1 MADEFDS
8 FGEQLPPETKQFFRM
23 VWDSLSES
31 ERKDVTDII
40 SSFPSKTNML
50 RMLMKLSTRQFQQV
64 FGKKHTVVIAGPAN
78 VGKST
83 LYNQLIHRQ
92 EDRTEVGPLPGTT
105 RVNRLADAGI
115 FSVVDTPGADAV
127 GEVGEQEQAEAL
139 RAAGKGDFLIITF
152 DAIQGVKQTEL
163 DLFRRLK
170 EKNKPYIVVMNK
182 MDLVRKAEER
192 VIDQAAHN
200 LGLTKDQIIP
210 ISAKNGENISQI
222 VVAIA
227 AGEPQMIAALGQ
239 ALPQYRWQLA
249 WRSIVSSASISA
261 VVALTP
267 LPFIDF
273 APLVA
278 TQSMMVLSIARI
290 YNYQITFQRARE
302 LIVTFGL
309 GFIGRTLFHQLSKFA
324 GLPGWIL
331 ASAIATSTTVV
342 MGYAAAVWFERGER
356 ISNETLKQMTKE
368 MTKYMLE
375 TMKGFGKRKP
385 GRKNL
390 QETISQVLENSPM
403 GQDPS
408 QFEEQAK
415 KAPHTADEQAAGP
428 GEGGPAETDYDPSI

>member
-1 MADEFDS
+1 MTDDFDS
-8 FGEQLPPETKQFFRM
+8 FGNQLPPETKQFFRT

-31 ERKDVTDII
+31 ERKDVIDII
-40 SSFPSKTNML
+40 GSFPSKTNLL
-50 RMLMKLSTRQFQQV
+50 RMLLKLSTRQFQQV
-64 FGKKHTVVIAGPAN
+64 FGKKHTVVIVGPAN

-83 LYNQLIHRQ
+83 LYNQLIQRQ

-127 GEVGEQEQAEAL
+127 GEVGEGERAEAL

-170 EKNKPYIVVMNK
+170 EKNKPYIVVLNK

-192 VIDQAAHN
+192 VIDQAARN
-200 LGLTKDQIIP
+200 LDLTKDQVIP
-210 ISAKNGENISQI
+210 VSAKNGENLSQI

-261 VVALTP
+261 VIALTP
-267 LPFIDF
+267 LPFLDF
-273 APLVA
+273 APLIA

-290 YNYQITFQRARE
+290 YNYQITMQRARE

-309 GFIGRTLFHQLSKFA
+309 GFIGRTLFHQLAKFA

-356 ISNETLKQMTKE
+356 ISNEALKQMTKE
-368 MTKYMLE
+368 MTQYLLE

-390 QETISQVLENSPM
+390 QETISQALENSPM
-403 GQDPS
+403 AQDPS
-408 QFEEQAK
+408 KFEESAK
-415 KAPHTADEQAAGP
+415 KAPPSPDEQAASP
-428 GEGGPAETDYDPSI
+428 GEGGPTDTDYDPSI